1 MTNLVQELYD
11 LEGLLEKYAEALN
24 RRIGFNRDEIEDI
37 PVELQ
42 KGLCRLQN
50 HIDYRIAFIN
60 KKLVRLQRRVA
71 DIEARLKAAEDGETE
86 RSGQEERETA

>member
-11 LEGLLEKYAEALN
+11 LEGLLEKYAEALS
-24 RRIGFNRDEIEDI
+24 RRIGFNRDEIDDI

-42 KGLCRLQN
+42 KGLGRLQN

-71 DIEARLKAAEDGETE
+71 DIEARLKADEAGEAPAA
-86 RSGQEERETA
+86 GPQERETA